1 MIEDIPDLDLFM
13 MCPQLD
19 RRALSPLPVGY
30 HIRNCRK
37 DEYETWKAFPF
48 DNPGEADA
56 YADFMT
62 EFFQSTYGGQED
74 LFFANT
80 LYVCDHNDKP
90 IATCLLWK
98 AYGLFNTIHWL
109 KVVKEKEGLGIGRAL
124 LSALLQDLPD
134 TAFPIYLH
142 TQPGSYRAIK
152 LYADFGFTILTDPVI
167 GTRTNDWG
175 ACRPILQ
182 QYMPKE
188 AFASLRTC
196 SAPAF
201 FIQQLANFET
211 VEF

>member
-19 RRALSPLPVGY
+19 RRALSSLPLGY
-30 HIRNCRK
+30 HIRNCRR
-37 DEYETWKAFPF
+37 DEYKTWSAFPF
-48 DNPGEADA
+48 DNPAEADT
-56 YADFMT
+56 YAGFMKN
-62 EFFQSTYGGQED
+62 FFQSTYGGQED

-80 LYVCDHNDKP
+80 LYVCDRNDKP

-109 KVVKEKEGLGIGRAL
+109 KVLKEMEGQGIGRAL
-124 LSALLQDLPD
+124 LSILLQDLPD
-134 TAFPIYLH
+134 AAFPIYLH

-152 LYADFGFTILTDPVI
+152 LYADFGFNILTDPVI
-167 GTRTNDWG
+167 GTRSNDWE

-182 QYMPKE
+182 HYMPAE
-188 AFASLRTC
+188 AFASLKTC
-196 SAPAF
+196 SAPAS
-201 FIQQLANFET
+201 FIQQLASFET